1 MVSSQQRCSRAQC
14 SSDLCSLLLWQ
25 VSKLVVITET
35 EEPILKCEFISVA
48 SYLTPGVVPENT
60 RCCCQFSEANIL
72 TGDFG
77 RGGFGLPQKKFLLF
91 NKRECRYKAE
101 TPPHHAFFTW
111 IGTLQQQ
118 WIFHKW
124 DLITDKQR

>member
-1 MVSSQQRCSRAQC
+1 M
-14 SSDLCSLLLWQ
+14 
-25 VSKLVVITET
+25 KF
-35 EEPILKCEFISVA
+35 EFISVV
-48 SYLTPGVVPENT
+48 SYLTPGVVSENT
-60 RCCCQFSEANIL
+60 RCCQFSEANNL

-111 IGTLQQQ
+111 IGTLQQ

-124 DLITDKQR
+124 DLTTSSRGN

>member
-1 MVSSQQRCSRAQC
+1 M
-14 SSDLCSLLLWQ
+14 
-25 VSKLVVITET
+25 KF
-35 EEPILKCEFISVA
+35 EFISVV
-48 SYLTPGVVPENT
+48 SYLTPGVVPETT

-72 TGDFG
+72 TGDFR
-77 RGGFGLPQKKFLLF
+77 RGGFGLPKKIHVKLF

-111 IGTLQQQ
+111 IGTLQQ

-124 DLITDKQR
+124 DLTTSSRGN